1 MGGSSVT
8 GSLDRPR
15 VMRLITRMNIGG
27 PARHALLLTRG
38 LEPHYQTILAAGKPA
53 PTEGELT
60 DPEVPVVRV
69 PLVRPLQP
77 AADAHAVATVR
88 RLLAERRPALIHTHM
103 AKAGAVGR
111 LAAWS
116 TRPRPRTVH
125 TFHGHVLDG
134 YFGPRAR
141 RAIIETERMLA
152 RRTDALVAVSP
163 EIRDEVLA
171 AGIGRPSQFHV
182 IPVGLDLEAFLAV
195 DQPSGRLRARLGL
208 STTTPLVG
216 VIGRLVPIKD
226 HATLLNAMSR
236 LPEAHLAVIGDG
248 ELRATLEQR
257 ARELRLA
264 RRVHFTGWWEDMP
277 SAVADLDVVA
287 LPSRNEGTP
296 VALIEASA
304 AARPVVAT
312 DVGGV
317 RTVVV
322 PGTTGLLAAPGD
334 SAQLADSL
342 RQLLNDP
349 AARRRMGEAGREH
362 VWRRFG
368 HDRLLREVGELYADL
383 LGASS
388 RSRVALRP
396 R

>member
-349 AARRRMGEAGREH
+349 AAQRRMGEAGREH

>member
-349 AARRRMGEAGREH
+349 AARRRMGDAGREH